1 MATAYTSNR
10 FAVLTSAPTKQ
21 PQPRAQKDKAT
32 VQAQKAQ
39 VAQELRAAKT
49 DEPKKQDSDD
59 NKGQRRQGQGNNN
72 RGPRDNQNRA
82 PREPRAEGERR
93 ERTDG
98 DRANKNRKFDRRPGT
113 GRAVNEEKK
122 GGHGK
127 QNWGSVTD
135 AVTAGVEGTE
145 PTTDAT
151 GETNEETPKVE
162 EPKTFTLAEYEQQLA
177 ENLVKIDRP
186 PPRVVEEDETLKSKY
201 VKVEKKHEAFVPG
214 KPKKNKDNNKSGGQ
228 KKQVIPITQILDVK
242 PADTRSPKGG
252 RGGKGQNRGGKGG
265 QQNQSFNLDESAF
278 PKLG

>member
-1 MATAYTSNR
+1 MAAYTSNR
-10 FAVLTSAPTKQ
+10 FAALAVSAPTKQ

-39 VAQELRAAKT
+39 VAQELRNVKQE
-49 DEPKKQDSDD
+49 EPKKQASDD
-59 NKGQRRQGQGNNN
+59 NKVRRGPGNNN

-82 PREPRAEGERR
+82 PREGRPDGERR
-93 ERTDG
+93 ERTEG
-98 DRANKNRKFDRRPGT
+98 DRANKTRRFDRRPGT
-113 GRAVNEEKK
+113 GRPLNEEKK

-145 PTTDAT
+145 PTTETTGDAT
-151 GETNEETPKVE
+151 EETPKVE

-186 PPRVVEEDETLKSKY
+186 PPRVVEEDETLKNKY
-201 VKVEKKHEAFVPG
+201 VKVEKKHETFVPA
-214 KPKKNKDNNKSGGQ
+214 KPKKNKDNNKSAGQ

-252 RGGKGQNRGGKGG
+252 RGGKGQNPRGGKG
-265 QQNQSFNLDESAF
+265 QPNQSFNLDESAF